1 MVMVA
6 SPWSLLLLP
15 SSDAVLVLLPP
26 LLVVPA
32 PAVGAGAGATAAAL
46 AAALPGVVVLL
57 EAVGP
62 VPTVWEAA
70 GVASQLSSSISM
82 VSPSS
87 AVEVVLR
94 GVSCGIGESV
104 QGQGHKGVS
113 AREVEPLSLCDAVF
127 ALQACRSDHEQA

>member
-32 PAVGAGAGATAAAL
+32 PAVGAGAGA
-46 AAALPGVVVLL
+46 AALPGVFVLL
-57 EAVGP
+57 EAGGP
-62 VPTVWEAA
+62 VPAVWGAA
-70 GVASQLSSSISM
+70 GVASQLSPSISM

-104 QGQGHKGVS
+104 AG
-113 AREVEPLSLCDAVF
+113 ARP
-127 ALQACRSDHEQA
+127 